1 MTHGHAQGKSD
12 DRPWVNPRPPPLQQ
26 FLQQNGPL
34 QQLYSPHALSQ
45 SPIFSTAS
53 TASTA
58 STGTALQHFYS
69 IQPLHHPSGK
79 PPMPAAQ
86 PSSARAATLFASMQ
100 ARIDCHT
107 RMKLAR
113 YATPTGRSSADGK
126 RCRQQSQVCSLLPIA
141 PPLWLSARNQLQA
154 HRPFVAFLSV
164 VAVRSV
170 TRRSNHVFD
179 RELHDRRRVAH
190 LSLSE
195 PYGGEIHIQ

>member
-1 MTHGHAQGKSD
+1 MTWHSLRCADLCPYRTTS
-12 DRPWVNPRPPPLQQ
+12 PLQTRRQ
-26 FLQQNGPL
+26 I
-34 QQLYSPHALSQ
+34 AK
-45 SPIFSTAS
+45 IV
-53 TASTA
+53 
-58 STGTALQHFYS
+58 
-69 IQPLHHPSGK
+69 K

-126 RCRQQSQVCSLLPIA
+126 ECRRQSQVCSLLPIA
-141 PPLWLSARNQLQA
+141 PPLLLSARNQLQA

-190 LSLSE
+190 LS
-195 PYGGEIHIQ
+195 Q